1 MRDFKDFNPIAVFI
15 WFAAALTVT
24 MFFSDPVIVALSF
37 FGAAALLFCLSGP
50 KELKYVL
57 LFLLLVPV
65 MAVINPIF
73 NHRGE
78 TVLFVIN
85 DNPVTFEAFFYGVYS
100 SLMIVAVLCI
110 FRALTKIMTS
120 DRLLY
125 LFGSFSPKLALILS
139 MALRY
144 IPLYGRVASAT
155 AKTQKALGFNT
166 DDSIPGRI
174 RGGTRVFSVMVTWAL
189 ENGIITADSMTA
201 RGYGIKRRTFFSVY
215 RFRRSDAALSLSS
228 LILAAAVIVSA
239 ATKTV
244 GFTYYPRIAPG
255 GTGPLAVA
263 TYIIYTLLILI
274 PVIIQAEVG
283 LKWKYLKSKI

>member
-1 MRDFKDFNPIAVFI
+1 MRSFKEFNPTAVFI
-15 WFAAALTVT
+15 WYAAVLVIT
-24 MFFSDPVIVALSF
+24 MFFSDPIIVSLSF
-37 FGAAALLFCLSGP
+37 LSAVSLMISLSGK
-50 KELKYVL
+50 KEIKPVL

-85 DNPVTFEAFFYGVYS
+85 DNPVTFEAFFYGMYS
-100 SLMIVAVLCI
+100 AFMIVTVLCLI
-110 FRALTKIMTS
+110 RSFTKIMTS

-125 LFGSFSPKLALILS
+125 LFGSFSPKMALILS

-144 IPLYGRVASAT
+144 IPLYGKVASST
-155 AKTQKALGFNT
+155 ARTQKALGLDI

-189 ENGIITADSMTA
+189 ENGIITADSMAA

-215 RFRRSDAALSLSS
+215 RFRKYDFILVALSLLLS
-228 LILAAAVIVSA
+228 AAVIVSA
-239 ATKTV
+239 ATKTID
-244 GFTYYPRIAPG
+244 FNYYPKITG
-255 GTGPLAVA
+255 SGTGFLTTA
-263 TYIIYTLLILI
+263 TYIVYTVMVMI
-274 PVIIQAEVG
+274 PIFIETEVG